1 MLPSFDWSFFSE
13 CTILDFKSPPT
24 KTPNVLQQIKVLS
37 FFSASFYIKVHMS
50 SVPFPACPQI
60 CPGYQVQ
67 NLNLKSYN
75 AAIGRWLKT
84 SILSQVK
91 IKFTENWQNAD
102 YQLLYMAIILPAPNL
117 SKEKTKTKT
126 KTKIL
131 SKGSNCFLHFL
142 SSKDLNIK

>member
-1 MLPSFDWSFFSE
+1 
-13 CTILDFKSPPT
+13 
-24 KTPNVLQQIKVLS
+24 
-37 FFSASFYIKVHMS
+37 MS

-102 YQLLYMAIILPAPNL
+102 YQLLHMAIILPAPNL